1 MLLRHLGLIAVCAC
15 IAASVGC
22 DGKLTAPGPPP
33 PPPVADQKPSP
44 ADPTPSPAD
53 PITAVTVEFGG
64 RVVDAEVGGPVGN
77 VRVSVEAVGVGG
89 RPWPAGFEF
98 PDTATSGG
106 DGTSTLTV
114 KLPSFWTM
122 VGLKFTGPAGHDDTG
137 GRFEPTAAPCR
148 IAPCWAAADRPQIR
162 MYPTLVIRPGE
173 SIDVRVD
180 STINWC
186 GFGGGFP
193 CRRVL
198 VEASPGEPVELEI
211 VPRDTSKPMGL
222 APDDWTD
229 QSLVRLMVAPGSS
242 AYVVWDGGD
251 ETMRQGRLT
260 ARR

>member
-1 MLLRHLGLIAVCAC
+1 MLRHLGLIAVCAC

-22 DGKLTAPGPPP
+22 DGGKLTAPGPPP
-33 PPPVADQKPSP
+33 PPPPVADPK
-44 ADPTPSPAD
+44 PSPAD
-53 PITAVTVEFGG
+53 PITAVRVEFGG
-64 RVVDAEVGGPVGN
+64 RVVDAEAGGPVGN

-106 DGTSTLTV
+106 DGTFTLTV
-114 KLPSFWTM
+114 NLPSFWTV
-122 VGLKFTGPAGHDDTG
+122 VGLKFTGPAGHDDRY
-137 GRFEPTAAPCR
+137 GRFEPTAAPCM
-148 IAPCWAAADRPQIR
+148 IAPCWAAADRPAIR

-173 SIDVRVD
+173 SIDVRVE
-180 STINWC
+180 STINSC
-186 GFGGGFP
+186 AFGGVP

-222 APDDWTD
+222 APDEWTD
-229 QSLVRLMVAPGSS
+229 QSQARLMVAPSSS
-242 AYVVWDGGD
+242 AYVVWDGD
-251 ETMRQGRLT
+251 ETTRQGRLT